1 MSFIHNANLLFTALS
16 GILFPGNEEAAFSVF
31 RFIESI
37 GSVAAYAISPL
48 ICMKVKLWIMIGII
62 LLGIGGYSFV
72 EYSDKEKG
80 RERKAV
86 PLVDIQDTIL

>member
-1 MSFIHNANLLFTALS
+1 M
-16 GILFPGNEEAAFSVF
+16 F

-48 ICMKVKLWIMIGII
+48 ICMKVKLWIMMAII

-72 EYSDKEKG
+72 EYSDKEKA
-80 RERKAV
+80 RERQAV
-86 PLVDIQDTIL
+86 ALVEVHDTIL